1 MKVEKITY
9 FKKHRKTVAARLNK
23 AKAAYNDLTIVLNGR
38 LEYTV
43 EEKRY
48 TVSPYDVILIK
59 RGEVRERHVTDDLT
73 DYVAL
78 NFVSDESI
86 KLPTFMPGYLTTEIN
101 MILPVIESLEEG
113 RTMNSEE
120 ASKKL
125 VEAILEILK
134 AKSGNDSYN
143 SITRS
148 IIKYLHDHVHTQIR
162 LEEIGAALRFS
173 PIYCESI
180 FKANIGKSIIDYF
193 IDMKIEIAKKRLI
206 ENILTLREISEKLG
220 FGDYNYFARTFK
232 KRTGTT
238 PLEFRKKYT

>member
-101 MILPVIESLEEG
+101 MILPEDFML
-113 RTMNSEE
+113 
-120 ASKKL
+120 
-125 VEAILEILK
+125 
-134 AKSGNDSYN
+134 
-143 SITRS
+143 
-148 IIKYLHDHVHTQIR
+148 
-162 LEEIGAALRFS
+162 
-173 PIYCESI
+173 
-180 FKANIGKSIIDYF
+180 
-193 IDMKIEIAKKRLI
+193 
-206 ENILTLREISEKLG
+206 
-220 FGDYNYFARTFK
+220 
-232 KRTGTT
+232 
-238 PLEFRKKYT
+238 